1 MWGDR
6 GAVPGR
12 RPWRAFPGVCSLRQ
26 TFVLRCRNW
35 RFGLQSSR
43 GVAKA
48 ASSIPHPQTYCLA
61 NPGPIA
67 SAIGASERIFGVL
80 EQMLGANQQVR
91 WGGRGDQ
98 RTVNE
103 NTSGGAAMIM
113 LSDVATSVEAADAE
127 HTRWSDDTERKLC
140 EQACKSWLVLLRPRQ
155 EAGTGELTRRRR

>member
-1 MWGDR
+1 MWRDR
-6 GAVPGR
+6 GAVPVR

-61 NPGPIA
+61 NPDPIA

-91 WGGRGDQ
+91 RGGRGDQ
-98 RTVNE
+98 GTVNE

-113 LSDVATSVEAADAE
+113 LSDAAMAGNPNSDPRRSSVIVQPSTLLHDAI
-127 HTRWSDDTERKLC
+127 
-140 EQACKSWLVLLRPRQ
+140 LR
-155 EAGTGELTRRRR
+155 